1 MRKTVGGCR
10 VCSEAKPNFC
20 KPPSAQPIK
29 ETQWFERL
37 DIGFKGPL
45 PSSKKNL
52 YLLTIADEFSCFPFS
67 FPCAKTAI
75 AHFNQLFALFGM
87 PAYIHSDRGAAFM
100 SNELT
105 MFLRQRGVA
114 RSRKSVYNAPGNG
127 QSERYNGILWT
138 PVKRAIKS
146 QKLDI
151 AHWECVLSDALHS
164 IRFLLSTATNAT
176 PHERLFH
183 FTHRSTFVVSIP
195 TWSSAPGPVFLYF

>member
-1 MRKTVGGCR
+1 LPYSLADVRKTVGGCR

-114 RSRKSVYNAPGNG
+114 RSRKSV
-127 QSERYNGILWT
+127 
-138 PVKRAIKS
+138 
-146 QKLDI
+146 
-151 AHWECVLSDALHS
+151 
-164 IRFLLSTATNAT
+164 
-176 PHERLFH
+176 
-183 FTHRSTFVVSIP
+183 
-195 TWSSAPGPVFLYF
+195 